1 MIITTGP
8 TGSGKT
14 TALYAFL
21 QQIHTSG
28 IKIITIEDPVEYKLD
43 GIVQTQ
49 VGDDYTFASGLRSI
63 LRQDPDIIMVG
74 EIRDQE
80 TASLAINAA
89 LTGHLVLS
97 TLHTNSAAG
106 AIPRFIEMGGEPF
119 LIASTL
125 NVIVAQRLV
134 RKLAEEK
141 EPYKLSQNN
150 LKNLGTYCDLDR
162 LTKFFKEE
170 KIIKQQDTLL
180 DVTFYKPKASK
191 DVEDGYKG
199 RIGIYEVLLVSE
211 SIKALIVQKA
221 TSDQI
226 QKQAQQE
233 GMVTMVEDGLMKAA
247 QGITSIEE
255 ILRVVSE

>member
-1 MIITTGP
+1 M
-8 TGSGKT
+8 
-14 TALYAFL
+14 
-21 QQIHTSG
+21 
-28 IKIITIEDPVEYKLD
+28 
-43 GIVQTQ
+43 
-49 VGDDYTFASGLRSI
+49 
-63 LRQDPDIIMVG
+63 
-74 EIRDQE
+74 
-80 TASLAINAA
+80 
-89 LTGHLVLS
+89 
-97 TLHTNSAAG
+97 
-106 AIPRFIEMGGEPF
+106 
-119 LIASTL
+119 
-125 NVIVAQRLV
+125 
-134 RKLAEEK
+134 
-141 EPYKLSQNN
+141 
-150 LKNLGTYCDLDR
+150 GTYWDLDR

-247 QGITSIEE
+247 QGITSVEE